1 MQVFAV
7 LNTLEAPM
15 GFRINTNLDSI
26 VGINN
31 LSRTNSRL
39 SSNFGRLSSGLR
51 INKAADDAA
60 GLAVSES
67 LRSQLKGLG
76 QAIRN
81 TNDGVSIIQTAEG
94 ALNQIQ
100 NNLSR
105 LRELTIQSASGT
117 LGDTDRSYIN
127 TESTALLAE
136 IDRLANV
143 TEFNGRV
150 LLNGAAS
157 AGTGTVSIDVQVG
170 IQNTSNDRIT
180 IQVSSARTQALGINT
195 VNLSSSTNAQNS
207 IQSID
212 QAIQRV
218 SSSRS
223 VLGATQNRLGSALGN
238 LAISFEN
245 LSSAESQ
252 IRDVDFANE
261 TADMSRNQILQQ
273 AGVSVLS
280 QANSGNQAVLNLIR

>member
-1 MQVFAV
+1 
-7 LNTLEAPM
+7 M

-31 LSRTNSRL
+31 LTRTNSRL
-39 SSNFGRLSSGLR
+39 SGNFGRLSSGLR

-67 LRSQLKGLG
+67 LRAQVRGLN
-76 QAIRN
+76 QAVRN

-94 ALNQIQ
+94 SLNQIQ

-105 LRELTIQSASGT
+105 LRELAVQSSSGT
-117 LGDTDRSYIN
+117 LGDVDRSYIN

-143 TEFNGRV
+143 TEFNGRT
-150 LLNGAAS
+150 LLNGAS
-157 AGTGTVSIDVQVG
+157 TSGTGSVTIDVQVG
-170 IQNTSNDRIT
+170 IQNTTNDRIA
-180 IQVSSARTQALGINT
+180 ISVSSARTQALGVNT
-195 VNLSSSTNAQNS
+195 VNLASSTAAQNS
-207 IQSID
+207 LQSID
-212 QAIQRV
+212 LAITRV
-218 SSSRS
+218 SSVRS
-223 VLGATQNRLGSALGN
+223 QLGAVQNNLGSALNN
-238 LAISFEN
+238 LQTSVEN

-252 IRDVDFANE
+252 IRDVDFASE
-261 TADMSRNQILQQ
+261 TASLSRNQILQQ

-280 QANSGNQAVLNLIR
+280 QANSGNQAVLSLLR

>member
-1 MQVFAV
+1 
-7 LNTLEAPM
+7 M

-26 VGINN
+26 IGVNN
-31 LSRTNSRL
+31 LTRTNNRL
-39 SSNFGRLSSGLR
+39 SGNFGRLSSGLR

-67 LRSQLKGLG
+67 LRSQIRGLG

-105 LRELTIQSASGT
+105 LRELAVQSASGT

-127 TESTALLAE
+127 TESAALLSE

-150 LLNGAAS
+150 LLNGAS
-157 AGTGTVSIDVQVG
+157 TAGTGSVGIEVQVG
-170 IQNTSNDRIT
+170 IYNTTNDRIN
-180 IQVSSARTQALGINT
+180 ISISSARTQALSINT
-195 VNLSSSTNAQNS
+195 VNLASSTAAQNS
-207 IQSID
+207 LSSID
-212 QAIQRV
+212 NAIDSV
-218 SSSRS
+218 SQTRS
-223 VLGATQNRLGSALGN
+223 LLGATQNRLNSALSN
-238 LAISFEN
+238 LQTSVEN

-252 IRDVDFANE
+252 IRDVDFAAE
-261 TADMSRNQILQQ
+261 TAELSRNQILQQ

-280 QANSGNQAVLNLIR
+280 QANSRGQGVLSLLG

>member
-1 MQVFAV
+1 
-7 LNTLEAPM
+7 M

-26 VGINN
+26 IGINN
-31 LSRTNSRL
+31 LTRTNGRL
-39 SSNFGRLSSGLR
+39 SGNFGRLSSGLR

-67 LRSQLKGLG
+67 LRAQLRGFG

-94 ALNQIQ
+94 SLNQIQ

-105 LRELTIQSASGT
+105 LRELAVQSASGT
-117 LGDTDRSYIN
+117 LGDTDRAYIN
-127 TESTALLAE
+127 TESQSLLSE

-143 TEFNGRV
+143 TEFNGRT
-150 LLNGAAS
+150 LLNGAS
-157 AGTGTVSIDVQVG
+157 TGGTGTVLIDVQVG
-170 IQNTSNDRIT
+170 IQNTSNDRLT
-180 IQVSSARTQALGINT
+180 ISVSSARTNALGVNT
-195 VNLSSSTNAQNS
+195 VNLASSTAAQNS
-207 IQSID
+207 LQSID
-212 QAIQRV
+212 LAI
-218 SSSRS
+218 RS
-223 VLGATQNRLGSALGN
+223 ISNTRSLLGATQNRLGSALNN
-238 LAISFEN
+238 LQISVES

-252 IRDVDFANE
+252 IRDVDFAEE
-261 TADMSRNQILQQ
+261 TASLSRNQILQQ

>member
-1 MQVFAV
+1 
-7 LNTLEAPM
+7 M

-26 VGINN
+26 IGVNN
-31 LSRTNSRL
+31 LTRTNNRL
-39 SSNFGRLSSGLR
+39 SGNFGRLSSGLR

-67 LRSQLKGLG
+67 LRSQIKGLG

-105 LRELTIQSASGT
+105 LRELSVQSASGT
-117 LGDTDRSYIN
+117 LGDSDRAFIN
-127 TESTALLAE
+127 TEGQALLSE

-143 TEFNGRV
+143 TDFNGRV
-150 LLNGAAS
+150 LLNGAS
-157 AGTGTVSIDVQVG
+157 SGGTGTVSIDVQVG
-170 IQNTSNDRIT
+170 IQSTTNDRVTIT
-180 IQVSSARTQALGINT
+180 VSSARTTALAINS
-195 VNLSSSTNAQNS
+195 VNLASSTAAQNS
-207 IQSID
+207 LASID
-212 QAIQRV
+212 TAISRV
-218 SSSRS
+218 SNIRS
-223 VLGATQNRLGSALGN
+223 QLGATQNSLGSALSN
-238 LAISFEN
+238 LQSSVEN

-252 IRDVDFANE
+252 IRDVDFASE
-261 TADMSRNQILQQ
+261 TAALSRNQILQQ

-280 QANSGNQAVLNLIR
+280 QANSGSQSVLSLLR